1 MSRIRV
7 WDPVI
12 RLFHWSLVGLFLAN
26 ALFTRPGKDVHV
38 WVGYAIGALLLVRV
52 IWGFAGSRHARF
64 SDFPPAP
71 AAALGQLSEMAT
83 GRRIRHA
90 GHSPL
95 GALMV
100 YNILLT
106 MTGIVATG
114 YAMTTVTFFG
124 VEWVEELHEA
134 LVTWAEFSA
143 VVHVAAVLFETRRL
157 GVNLPKAMLTGYK
170 VMPATQA
177 RGK

>member
-26 ALFTRPGKDVHV
+26 ALLTRPGKDAHL
-38 WVGYAIGALLLVRV
+38 WLGYAIGGVLALRL
-52 IWGFAGSRHARF
+52 IWGVVGPRHARF
-64 SDFPPAP
+64 ADFPPAP
-71 AAALGQLSEMAT
+71 AAALGQLADIAT

-106 MTGIVATG
+106 MAAIVASG
-114 YAMTTVTFFG
+114 HAMTTVAFFG
-124 VEWVEELHEA
+124 VEWVEDVHEA
-134 LVTWAEFSA
+134 LVTWAELSA
-143 VVHVAAVLFETRRL
+143 VIHVAAVVFESRRL
-157 GVNLPKAMLTGYK
+157 GVNLPKAMVTGYK
-170 VMPATQA
+170 DLPATA